1 MKIAE
6 FKIEEWMN
14 KYESLAKYDLSGTCI
29 SPMSINDLCSV
40 CDINLEQEFF
50 NAKLS
55 YGEIQGSK
63 RLKNAISSLYNIQK
77 PENITVT
84 HGAIGANQLVFLSL
98 LEAND
103 EVISI
108 IPTYQQHYSIP
119 ESLGAKVKL
128 LFLKEENNWLP
139 DLEEL
144 KNLITSNTKLIC
156 LNNPNNPTGA
166 VIPDSMLEEIVEIA
180 SSEDIWILSDEAYR
194 GLNLIGSSYSKSI
207 ADIYSKGISVGSMSK
222 TYSLPGLRVGW
233 VAASEELIQEINHQ
247 REYNTISISI
257 LDDYLAAVA
266 LENKEKI
273 AERNFKI
280 MNSGLSILKV
290 WVEKEA
296 LVECVI
302 PTGGTT
308 ALVKYLKNIPSR
320 VLCRDFQE
328 KYSVAL
334 LPGETLEMEGYV
346 RIGFCS
352 KDLKTGLEKFSE
364 YLLSP
369 HPSPLLKGEGTK
381 ETVPHSGI
389 GSLL

>member
-14 KYESLAKYDLSGTCI
+14 KYESLAKHDLSGTCI

-40 CDINLEQEFF
+40 CGINLELDFF
-50 NAKLS
+50 DTKLS

-63 RLKNAISSLYNIQK
+63 RLKNAISSLYEEQNF
-77 PENITVT
+77 ENITVT

-98 LEAND
+98 LEKSD

-108 IPTYQQHYSIP
+108 VPTYQQHYSIP

-139 DLEEL
+139 DLDEL
-144 KNLITSNTKLIC
+144 ESLITSKTKLIC

-166 VIPDSMLEEIVEIA
+166 VIPDNMLKKIVKIA
-180 SSEDIWILSDEAYR
+180 DSKNIWILSDEAYR
-194 GLNLIGSSYSKSI
+194 GLNLKGNPYSNSI
-207 ADIYSKGISVGSMSK
+207 SDIYSKGISVGSMSK

-233 VAASEELIQEINHQ
+233 VAACKELVQEINHQ
-247 REYNTISISI
+247 REYNTISISF
-257 LDDYLAAVA
+257 LDDYLAATA

-273 AERNFKI
+273 AQRNFEI
-280 MNSGLSILKV
+280 MNQGLKTLGDWIKHESL
-290 WVEKEA
+290 A
-296 LVECVI
+296 DCVI

-308 ALVKYLKNIPSR
+308 ALVKYLKDIPSR
-320 VLCRDFQE
+320 VLCKDFQE
-328 KYSVAL
+328 KFSVAL

-352 KDLKTGLEKFSE
+352 SDLKSGLEKFSE
-364 YLLSP
+364 YL
-369 HPSPLLKGEGTK
+369 HLL
-381 ETVPHSGI
+381 
-389 GSLL
+389 